1 MLIKGGF
8 IWLVSTPEVDLLLHD
23 SLLLLK
29 IIFIII
35 IQFYLLFKIFFEVFF
50 FNVSIKYNRM
60 LFFVLVAQFQQFD
73 YVLLDE
79 AIPGIVKLVN
89 YLIGES

>member
-8 IWLVSTPEVDLLLHD
+8 IWLVATPEVDLLLHD
-23 SLLLLK
+23 SFLIKNNYNNYYSVLPPDVV
-29 IIFIII
+29 
-35 IQFYLLFKIFFEVFF
+35 FFEVVFF
-50 FNVSIKYNRM
+50 FNVSTKYNRM
-60 LFFVLVAQFQQFD
+60 LFFVVVAQFQQFD

-79 AIPGIVKLVN
+79 AIPGIFKLVN